1 MTNGEFIMANFYSL
15 FIRHLLFI
23 IIEMNRLYWKISM
36 TLLVLM
42 AVLGVVYVLI
52 SAYTADNYFKEV
64 NQQLYGDVAKHLVR
78 ESKIKMTGA
87 RDSAMHDI
95 MHSMM
100 VVNPSVEVYLLDTTG
115 NIIDYVVPNQMVV
128 LEKVNL
134 QPVKKFIE
142 SDGHLFIEGDDPKS
156 QTNQNV
162 FSAAPIYH
170 DDQLGGY
177 AYIIL
182 KGAAQQKV
190 SNKLLNSYFLKSGT
204 TLFLTTLVGSLLIGL
219 IAIWLI
225 TRNLQ
230 DIIATVRRFKEGDHK
245 ARIAKAADKDL
256 AMLSTTFNE
265 MANTIEANIEELKSV
280 ENLRRELIAN
290 VSHDLRTPL
299 AIMQG
304 YAETLLIK
312 NDHISPAE
320 RQKYLQIVLD
330 SSEKLSHLIAQ
341 LFEYSKL
348 EAKQVQPN
356 KQPFYLQELAHDVL
370 QNYQLFAREKGI
382 HLNVETAEN
391 LPMVFADVALVE
403 RVIQNL
409 MDNAIKFTPE
419 GGQVTL
425 ALHSADKS
433 VEVRVADTGPG
444 ISEKDQAAIFERYR
458 QNAPADKK
466 AKGAGLG
473 LAIARMILE
482 LHDATIKVQSK
493 LNEGTA
499 FMFRLPAYGG

>member
-1 MTNGEFIMANFYSL
+1 
-15 FIRHLLFI
+15 
-23 IIEMNRLYWKISM
+23 MNRLYWKISM
-36 TLLVLM
+36 TLLALM
-42 AVLGVVYVLI
+42 AILGIVYVLI

-64 NQQLYGDVAKHLVR
+64 NQQLYGNVAEHLIK
-78 ESKIKMTGA
+78 ESKIQMAGP
-87 RDSAMHDI
+87 RDSAMYVI

-100 VVNPSVEVYLLDTTG
+100 AVNPSIEVYLLDTEG
-115 NIIDYVVPNQMVV
+115 KIIDFVVPYKTVV

-134 QPVKKFIE
+134 EPVKKFIE
-142 SDGHLFIEGDDPKS
+142 NDGQIYIEGDDPKS
-156 QTNQNV
+156 HTACNV
-162 FSAAPIYH
+162 FSAAPIYNKQDTTLH
-170 DDQLGGY
+170 EGY

-182 KGAAQQKV
+182 AGSDQQKV
-190 SNKLLNSYFLKSGT
+190 SDNLLGSYFLKSGT
-204 TLFLTTLVGSLLIGL
+204 TLFLATLIGSLLIGL

-245 ARIAKAADKDL
+245 ARIAKADDKDL
-256 AMLSTTFNE
+256 AMLSTTFND

-312 NDHISPAE
+312 NDSLSSDD
-320 RQKYLQIVLD
+320 RKKYLQIVLD

-348 EAKQVQPN
+348 EAKQIQPN
-356 KQPFYLQELAHDVL
+356 KEPFYLQELAHDVL
-370 QNYQLFAREKGI
+370 QNYQLLAREKGI
-382 HLNVETAEN
+382 HLNVETADN

-409 MDNAIKFTPE
+409 MDNAIKFTPKD
-419 GGQVTL
+419 GTVTL
-425 ALHSADKS
+425 ALKTADQS

-444 ISEKDQAAIFERYR
+444 IAEKDQAAIFERYR
-458 QNAPADKK
+458 QNAPSDKK
-466 AKGAGLG
+466 SKGAGLG

-499 FMFRLPAYGG
+499 FMFQLPAYGG

>member
-1 MTNGEFIMANFYSL
+1 
-15 FIRHLLFI
+15 
-23 IIEMNRLYWKISM
+23 MNRLYWKIST
-36 TLLVLM
+36 TLLALM

-78 ESKIKMTGA
+78 ESKVKMTGA

-100 VVNPSVEVYLLDTTG
+100 VVNPSIEVYLLDTVG
-115 NIIDYVVPNQMVV
+115 NIIDYVVPNQTVV

-134 QPVKKFIE
+134 EPVKKFIE
-142 SDGHLFIEGDDPKS
+142 NDGHIFIEGCDPKS
-156 QTNQNV
+156 HTACNV
-162 FSAAPIYH
+162 FSAAQIYH
-170 DDQLGGY
+170 DEKLQGY

-182 KGAAQQKV
+182 KGAAQQAV
-190 SNKLLNSYFLKSGT
+190 SHKLLNSYFLKSGT
-204 TLFLTTLVGSLLIGL
+204 TLFLATLIGSLLIGL
-219 IAIWLI
+219 LAIWLI
-225 TRNLQ
+225 TKNLQ

-245 ARIAKAADKDL
+245 ARIARANDKDL
-256 AMLSTTFNE
+256 AMLSTTFND
-265 MANTIEANIEELKSV
+265 MADTIEANIEELKSV

-312 NDHISPAE
+312 NDNLSSEE

-348 EAKQVQPN
+348 EAKQIQPN
-356 KQPFYLQELAHDVL
+356 KEPFYLQELAHDVL
-370 QNYQLFAREKGI
+370 QNYQLLAREKGI
-382 HLNVETAEN
+382 NLKVETADN
-391 LPMVFADVALVE
+391 LPMVFADVSLVE

-409 MDNAIKFTPE
+409 MDNALKFTQE
-419 GGQVTL
+419 GGNVTL
-425 ALHSADKS
+425 ALLPAGKC
-433 VEVRVADTGPG
+433 VEVRVSDTGPG
-444 ISEKDQAAIFERYR
+444 ISEKDQAVIFERYR
-458 QNAPADKK
+458 QNAPSDKK
-466 AKGAGLG
+466 SKGAGLG

-493 LNEGTA
+493 INEGTA